1 MDQFPCKKL
10 RISLGNESVTDVS
23 DSLCYA
29 ITRMDKWSSA
39 SLNFTFS
46 CKKKIERT
54 IIFISL
60 KTSWMIHK
68 IK

>member
-1 MDQFPCKKL
+1 MDQFPSKKL

-46 CKKKIERT
+46 CKKKSKEQL
-54 IIFISL
+54 SL
-60 KTSWMIHK
+60 FHLKLLEWY